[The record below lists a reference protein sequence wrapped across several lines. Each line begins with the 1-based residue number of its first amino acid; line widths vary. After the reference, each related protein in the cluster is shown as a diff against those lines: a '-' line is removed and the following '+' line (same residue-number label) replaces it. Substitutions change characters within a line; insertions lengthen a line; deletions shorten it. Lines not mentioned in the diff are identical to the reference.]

1 MKSKNFI
8 VRKKAK
14 LINSFL
20 KDIKIKK
27 IYKIFREKTF
37 KHIGKKNF
45 AIGVSGGSDSLCL
58 AFLSKIYALEFNS
71 ENHCL
76 IVDHKLR
83 KESSSEASEVKKILK
98 QKFISTRVLSWKG
111 KKPESNIQLKAR
123 EIRYS
128 LISKYCLKRK
138 ISFLLTAHHE
148 DDQVENFFIRL
159 FRGSGLTGLSS
170 MQESTNYNK
179 NLKIIRPLLTLN
191 KKDLKLVTNK
201 FFNKYIDDPSNEN
214 EYFLRVKVRKYI
226 KKMNQEGFNTKK
238 IIGSVNNLLIAKKAI
253 DFYKSR
259 ALQKYSNFDSPH
271 SCVINTKLFSE
282 EANEIVFK
290 SISDILS
297 LVAGSYYPP
306 RSRKILNLISKMR
319 KTKFAK
325 CTLGGCIIE
334 KKNGFIYILKEAKN
348 KKLTYR
354 LSR

>member
-1 MKSKNFI
+1 MKSKNLN

-14 LINSFL
+14 SVNFFL
-20 KDIKIKK
+20 KDIKIKN
-27 IYKIFREKTF
+27 IYKIFRQKTL
-37 KHIGKKNF
+37 KHIGKENF

-58 AFLSKIYALEFNS
+58 AILSKIYALEFNI

-83 KESSSEASEVKKILK
+83 KESTSEALEVKKILK
-98 QKFISTRVLSWKG
+98 RKLIPTRILSWKG

-138 ISFLLTAHHE
+138 INFLLTAHHE

-179 NLKIIRPLLTLN
+179 NLKIIRPFLTLN

-201 FFNKYIDDPSNEN
+201 FFNKYIDDPSNEDA
-214 EYFLRVKVRKYI
+214 YFLRVKVRKYI

-238 IIGSVNNLLIAKKAI
+238 IIRSVNNLLVAKKAI

-271 SCVINTKLFSE
+271 SCVVNTKLFSE

-306 RSRKILNLISKMR
+306 RSKKILNLISKM
-319 KTKFAK
+319 KKMKFTK

-334 KKNGFIYILKEAKN
+334 KKNGFIYILKENKN